1 MPDVILAILHC
12 ALFFTLTFQ
21 NLCAMVLLFSLSPQ
35 QFKQDDSKMK
45 TFDGQTR
52 RRKSKGTRTTGGH
65 GNKSVRRTTQD
76 IFYFTLL
83 YYFRFFRFFL
93 FPLLPLDGATTS
105 AMTSATD
112 DAKGRTLQEDGHCR
126 WKRTDN
132 ARDDAGERM
141 SRPMMQDNQPFILFC
156 FILLFSLSLIYF

>member
-1 MPDVILAILHC
+1 
-12 ALFFTLTFQ
+12 
-21 NLCAMVLLFSLSPQ
+21 MVLLFSLSPQ

-112 DAKGRTLQEDGHCR
+112 DAKGRTLQEDGHC
-126 WKRTDN
+126 KRTDN
-132 ARDDAGERM
+132 ATWTMEKNRQCEGRRRRTDVTTDD
-141 SRPMMQDNQPFILFC
+141 
-156 FILLFSLSLIYF
+156 

>member
-1 MPDVILAILHC
+1 
-12 ALFFTLTFQ
+12 
-21 NLCAMVLLFSLSPQ
+21 MVLLFSLSPQ

-112 DAKGRTLQEDGHCR
+112 DAKGRMLQEDGHC
-126 WKRTDN
+126 KRTDN
-132 ARDDAGERM
+132 ATWTMEKNRQCEGRRRRTDVTTDDAR
-141 SRPMMQDNQPFILFC
+141 QPA
-156 FILLFSLSLIYF
+156 LLFYFASFYYFRFL